1 MRFYSDELKKF
12 FDTQEQCLAAEETAR
27 VEAEEKKV
35 TKAKLAKAIDD
46 ADKAL
51 DEAYEGLKLAKE
63 QVEELQKEY
72 DSKVDEIMNP
82 AHDRIK
88 ECTKARADAIKEF
101 NDKFGVYTTTYTG
114 NKALQEFAKMEDAF
128 NKLWKK
134 FYW

>member
-1 MRFYSDELKKF
+1 MKFYSEELKQF
-12 FDTQEQCLAAEETAR
+12 FDTEEQCLAEEEKAR

-35 TKAKLAKAIDD
+35 TKAKLAKEVED

-72 DSKVDEIMNP
+72 DQKVDEIMNP
-82 AHDRIK
+82 ARDRVRECIK
-88 ECTKARADAIKEF
+88 LRADAIKNF
-101 NDKFGVYTTTYTG
+101 NDNFGVYTTTYSG
-114 NKALQEFAKMEDAF
+114 NKALNEFAKTAAMIDNF
-128 NKLWKK
+128 WKR